1 MPAAERWV
9 LSDWVH
15 TPALWLDERGLAT
28 YYYPG
33 HAGKE
38 LPGSQSTATEQGAW
52 EPPRLPSSE
61 VVALLGK
68 SQDRRWAAAAH
79 RSFISH
85 PLYAACQSC
94 CCA

>member
-1 MPAAERWV
+1 LRIQMPAAERWV

-38 LPGSQSTATEQGAW
+38 LPGSQSTATEQGALGATALTELRGRCAPRQ
-52 EPPRLPSSE
+52 EPRPPVGGSCP
-61 VVALLGK
+61 
-68 SQDRRWAAAAH
+68 
-79 RSFISH
+79 SFIH
-85 PLYAACQSC
+85 
-94 CCA
+94 